1 MAEEEKK
8 GDEEQVEQP
17 EEKGKDA
24 VTLSLEQYTALL
36 DRVAELE
43 DASLQGSKVKESY
56 SLEELADEG
65 RSKKTKSERSGKEV
79 TLEEADWDNL
89 SGKELVQLVVE
100 AVNQAG
106 VGLKA
111 DIEALKVLREI
122 DKCEVK
128 YSDFWKYEEDIR
140 KVAIENPSLSIEKAY
155 HLAKLEKEGEKGEKK
170 KGEREETVEVTR
182 TEKLLNLPPR
192 FGGEKPGV
200 VPSSTKSSEVKTL
213 RESALK
219 AWDEAVGKGKAEI

>member
-43 DASLQGSKVKESY
+43 DASLQGSKARESY

-65 RSKKTKSERSGKEV
+65 RSKKTKKEV

-106 VGLKA
+106 AGLKA
-111 DIEALKVLREI
+111 DIETLRVLREV
-122 DKCEVK
+122 DKCEAK
-128 YSDFWKYEEDIR
+128 YSDFWKYEKDIR
-140 KVAIENPSLSIEKAY
+140 KVATENPSLSIEKAY

-170 KGEREETVEVTR
+170 KGEKEETVEVTR

-213 RESALK
+213 REAALK

>member
-1 MAEEEKK
+1 MVEEEKK
-8 GDEEQVEQP
+8 GNGEQVEQP
-17 EEKGKDA
+17 EEEEVEKPKEG

-65 RSKKTKSERSGKEV
+65 RSKKTKKEV

-106 VGLKA
+106 AGLKA
-111 DIEALKVLREI
+111 DIETLRVLREV
-122 DKCEVK
+122 DKCEAK
-128 YSDFWKYEEDIR
+128 YSDFWKYEKDIR
-140 KVAIENPSLSIEKAY
+140 KVATENPSLSIEKAY
-155 HLAKLEKEGEKGEKK
+155 HLAKLEKEGEKGERK
-170 KGEREETVEVTR
+170 KGEKEETVEVTR

-213 RESALK
+213 REAALK

>member
-1 MAEEEKK
+1 MVEEEKK
-8 GDEEQVEQP
+8 GNGEQVEQP
-17 EEKGKDA
+17 EEEEVEKPKEG

-65 RSKKTKSERSGKEV
+65 RSKKTKKEV

-106 VGLKA
+106 AGLKA
-111 DIEALKVLREI
+111 DIETLRVLREV
-122 DKCEVK
+122 DKCEAK
-128 YSDFWKYEEDIR
+128 YSDFWKYEKDIR
-140 KVAIENPSLSIEKAY
+140 KVATENPSLSIEKAY
-155 HLAKLEKEGEKGEKK
+155 HLAKLEKEGEKGERK
-170 KGEREETVEVTR
+170 KGEKEETVEVTR

-213 RESALK
+213 REAALK
-219 AWDEAVGKGKAEI
+219 AWDETVGKGKAEI

>member
-1 MAEEEKK
+1 M
-8 GDEEQVEQP
+8 
-17 EEKGKDA
+17 
-24 VTLSLEQYTALL
+24 
-36 DRVAELE
+36 
-43 DASLQGSKVKESY
+43 
-56 SLEELADEG
+56 ADEG
-65 RSKKTKSERSGKEV
+65 RSKKTKKEV

-128 YSDFWKYEEDIR
+128 YSDFWKYEKDIR

-213 RESALK
+213 REAALK

>member
-1 MAEEEKK
+1 MVEEEKK
-8 GDEEQVEQP
+8 GNGEQVEQP
-17 EEKGKDA
+17 EEEEVEKPKEG

-65 RSKKTKSERSGKEV
+65 RSKKTKKEV

-106 VGLKA
+106 AGLKA
-111 DIEALKVLREI
+111 DIETLRVLREV
-122 DKCEVK
+122 DKCEAK
-128 YSDFWKYEEDIR
+128 YSDFWKYEKDIR
-140 KVAIENPSLSIEKAY
+140 KVATENPSLSIEKAY

-170 KGEREETVEVTR
+170 KGEKEETVEVTR

-213 RESALK
+213 REAALK
-219 AWDEAVGKGKAEI
+219 AWDETVGKGKAEI

>member
-1 MAEEEKK
+1 MVEEEKK

-65 RSKKTKSERSGKEV
+65 RSKKTKKEV

-106 VGLKA
+106 AGLKA
-111 DIEALKVLREI
+111 DIETLRVLREV

-128 YSDFWKYEEDIR
+128 YSDFWKYEKDIR
-140 KVAIENPSLSIEKAY
+140 KVATENPSLSIEKAY
-155 HLAKLEKEGEKGEKK
+155 HLAKLEKEGEKGERK
-170 KGEREETVEVTR
+170 KGEKEETVEVTR

-213 RESALK
+213 REAALK